1 MRRNDNNRSITKA
14 IKFKHLLI
22 MKSAEKIEINGINGK
37 LLIKHRRKIMYA
49 SV

>member
-22 MKSAEKIEINGINGK
+22 MKSAKK
-37 LLIKHRRKIMYA
+37 LR
-49 SV
+49 